1 MLPNSVKNLVDSFKY
16 LPGIG
21 DKTAERLAFS
31 MLSFDKEILTNFANS
46 IVSVRDNI
54 SRCLVCNNISEG
66 DKCSI
71 CSNLSRKKDTVFVV
85 EKAKDVFLFEKLGI
99 YDGLYHVL
107 GGVISPMDGIGPD
120 DISIN
125 LLLERIREGK
135 IKEVILALKPN
146 LEGETTMQYI
156 IKVLGKYDVHVSKLA
171 TGVPMGTD
179 IEYIDSLTLEMALE
193 QRTSV
198 N

>member
-1 MLPNSVKNLVDSFKY
+1 MLPNSVKNLVDSFKC

-46 IVSVRDNI
+46 ITSVRDNI
-54 SRCLVCNNISEG
+54 SKCLVCNNISEG

-71 CSNLSRKKDTVFVV
+71 CSNSSRKKDTVFVV
-85 EKAKDVFLFEKLGI
+85 EKSKDVFLFEKLGI

-125 LLLERIREGK
+125 LLLERIQEGE

-156 IKVLGKYDVHVSKLA
+156 IKVLSKYDVHVSKLA

>member
-1 MLPNSVKNLVDSFKY
+1 MYPNSIKNLIDSFKN

-31 MLSFDKEILTNFANS
+31 VLSFDDNMMTNFANS
-46 IVSVRDNI
+46 IVDVRDKI
-54 SRCLVCNNISEG
+54 RKCTICNNIAE
-66 DKCSI
+66 DEKCSI
-71 CSNLSRKKDTVFVV
+71 CLNSSRKVDTVFVV
-85 EKAKDVFLFEKLGI
+85 EKPKDVFLFEKLGI

-120 DISIN
+120 DIFIN
-125 LLLERIREGK
+125 SLIDRIENGE

-156 IKVLGKYDVHVSKLA
+156 IKVLSRYDVHVSKLA

-193 QRTSV
+193 QRKSV
-198 N
+198 Y

>member
-1 MLPNSVKNLVDSFKY
+1 MYPNSIKNLIDSFKN

-31 MLSFDKEILTNFANS
+31 VLSFDEDMMTNFANS
-46 IVSVRDNI
+46 IVDVRDKI
-54 SRCLVCNNISEG
+54 EKCTICNNIAEG

-71 CSNLSRKKDTVFVV
+71 CANSSRKGDTVFVV
-85 EKAKDVFLFEKLGI
+85 EKAKDVLLFEKLGI

-120 DISIN
+120 DININ
-125 LLLERIREGK
+125 TLINRIEVGE

-156 IKVLGKYDVHVSKLA
+156 IKVLSRYDVHVSKLA

-193 QRTSV
+193 QRKSV

>member
-1 MLPNSVKNLVDSFKY
+1 MLPNSVNNLIDSFKH

-21 DKTAERLAFS
+21 VKTAERLAFS
-31 MLSFDKEILTNFANS
+31 MLSFDKDVLSNFANS
-46 IVSVRDNI
+46 ILDVRDNI
-54 SRCLVCNNISEG
+54 SNCVVCNNISENE
-66 DKCSI
+66 KCSI
-71 CSNLSRKKDTVFVV
+71 CVDDSRRKDTVFVV
-85 EKAKDVFLFEKLGI
+85 EKAKDVYLFEKLGI

-120 DISIN
+120 DIAMSSLIQ
-125 LLLERIREGK
+125 RIEQGEV
-135 IKEVILALKPN
+135 KEIILALKPN

-156 IKVLGKYDVHVSKLA
+156 IRMLSRYDIHVSKLA

-193 QRTSV
+193 QRKFV